1 MSRKQ
6 RRRRASCR
14 PASTI
19 VRDCLIYAQS
29 IAALKAAHE
38 MDPDPDGRYAA
49 HHAEHLRERGTRAL
63 GRLTQTEAA
72 TPDELRGKARV
83 AALLI
88 ADGHGALEEEV
99 EAFMTAL
106 LLDIE
111 FCLQGAI
118 FVPSASF
125 EQWR

>member
-1 MSRKQ
+1 MSRKH
-6 RRRRASCR
+6 RRRRAGWR
-14 PASTI
+14 PTSVV

-38 MDPDPDGRYAA
+38 MDPDPEGRYAA
-49 HHAEHLRERGTRAL
+49 HHAEHLRERGSRAL
-63 GRLTQTEAA
+63 ERLTQVEAS

-88 ADGHGALEEEV
+88 ADGYGALEEEV

-106 LLDIE
+106 FADIE
-111 FCLQGAI
+111 ACLQGAI
-118 FVPSASF
+118 FVPNAPF
-125 EQWR
+125 EHWR